1 MTVGILIVTHDDV
14 GRSLLESAHVALADS
29 PLPTRMISA
38 SRDCDPEAL
47 LMRAREAVNEL
58 DSGQGVLVLTDLYGA
73 TPSNIAARLLDC
85 RQLRVVTGLNLPM
98 LIRVL
103 NYPHLDLDAL
113 TRKAVSGGIDGI
125 FQIAAGTQEQVSP

>member
-1 MTVGILIVTHDDV
+1 MSVGILVVTHDDI
-14 GRSLLESAHVALADS
+14 GRSLLESAHVALANS
-29 PLPTRMISA
+29 PLPTRTVSA

-47 LMRAREAVNEL
+47 LNRAREAVEEL

-73 TPSNIAARLLDC
+73 TPSNIAARLLDS
-85 RQLRVVTGLNLPM
+85 RQLRIVTGVNLPM

-113 TRKAVSGGIDGI
+113 TRKAVTGGIDGI
-125 FQIAAGTQEQVSP
+125 FQISAATPEQV